1 MNLQEIKKN
10 KKVHLLFSGG
20 KDSSLAAI
28 ILSKFFEV
36 ELITCTFRLLTNWR
50 KAEEV
55 AKKLKMSF
63 KTMELPE
70 IILEEASE
78 KIIKDNFPANGI
90 KLIHKKALERL
101 AETSEFIA
109 DGVRR
114 DDRVPVLSLAEIK
127 QIEDKFN
134 VHYLQP
140 LMGYSRKTINLLV
153 GKFFIV
159 KEYKSEEEIGA
170 EYEFELREF
179 IKRKYGSEKIKKIFP
194 KNHTHS
200 IIIKLSPSFLPL

>member
-1 MNLQEIKKN
+1 MNPQGTKKN
-10 KKVHLLFSGG
+10 TKVHLLFSGG
-20 KDSSLAAI
+20 KDSCLAAI

-36 ELITCTFRLLTNWR
+36 DLVTCTFGLLANWQ

-55 AKKLKMSF
+55 AKKLNMPF
-63 KTMELPE
+63 RLLELAQT
-70 IILEEASE
+70 ILEEASE
-78 KIIKDNFPANGI
+78 KIIKDGFPANGI
-90 KLIHKKALERL
+90 KLIHKKALEKT

-114 DDRVPVLSLAEIK
+114 DDRVPVLSLSEIK

-134 VHYLQP
+134 IHYIQP

-153 GKFFIV
+153 DKFFTV
-159 KEYKSEEEIGA
+159 KEYKNVEDVGA

-179 IKRKYGSEKIKKIFP
+179 IKRKYGPEKVKEIFP
-194 KNHTHS
+194 ENHTHS
-200 IIIKLSPSFLPL
+200 VVVKICPALLRP